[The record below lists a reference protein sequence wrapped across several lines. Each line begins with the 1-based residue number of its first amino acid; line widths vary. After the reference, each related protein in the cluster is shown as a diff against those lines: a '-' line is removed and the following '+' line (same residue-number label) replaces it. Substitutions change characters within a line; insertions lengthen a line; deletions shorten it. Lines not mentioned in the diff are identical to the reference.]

1 MALTLLARLKIDL
14 GIVNSNLYDERLTYF
29 LNSAQKEVESWIGE
43 KVNLEDELDAE
54 LIIDYARWQWISRRE
69 PTSMSD
75 SLKYRLNCRAFSRNI
90 PEGGSS

>member
-1 MALTLLARLKIDL
+1 MALTLLERLKIDL
-14 GIVNSNLYDERLTYF
+14 GIVNSTLYDERLTYL

-43 KVNLEDELDAE
+43 EVNPENDLDAE

-75 SLKYRLNCRAFSRNI
+75 SLKYRLNCRAFSKNI